1 MKSRGK
7 KMSELKCFLT
17 RINSTQSGTNLFHL
31 LFSFSSLLLLPR
43 TKIVNV
49 LTDEW
54 RVGSNK
60 SVHSGSLNLILIT
73 STSPLSLVAPD
84 VLVGAVTR
92 LKKMRMRAVTP
103 QLKEL
108 WLKYPDLSAITPET
122 LLGAIRMLKTVRLYR
137 AAFTVDQVTA
147 VLAMDTEGSD
157 GKFD

>member
-1 MKSRGK
+1 
-7 KMSELKCFLT
+7 MSELKCFLT

-73 STSPLSLVAPD
+73 STSPRLLRMYWRA
-84 VLVGAVTR
+84 GAVTR